1 MIFMGEITFALSY
14 QGKVIDICGNNITA
28 IKVLGGHPFKAGDQV
43 DLTYKAGVLPMSM
56 GIYEVT
62 MVQGNTFN
70 CRSKKIIMEP
80 RKGMN
85 IQIDLYKRAFKWKKF
100 KKSGRTQPNDL
111 NVGGSRHSLDRFADM
126 NKSSSFSVLSPKTPR
141 VIHAF
146 VALCDNKHQS
156 IVPVPAKL
164 GNGDDPK
171 NNLYW
176 GARYG
181 VKTFFKNSSNW
192 KLIKI
197 LQASEP
203 VLERCVF
210 KHNKKNVYFISDA
223 YRGSH
228 IRKAIIDFLDAASGS
243 VKHIISLKTKF
254 LNTNL
259 NISGSSHLIVYVGHN
274 GLMDFKLN
282 NYPEK
287 KDNKLRE
294 TIILA
299 CLSKSYFYDPIIRA
313 GAKPLLWT
321 TGLMAPEAYILENAF
336 EGWIKKE
343 SEEYIRLR
351 AAKAYNYYQKCGL
364 KAAKRLLVTGF
375 NL

>member
-1 MIFMGEITFALSY
+1 MKKKTLVFCFVFFLIFFIGQEAFALSY
-14 QGKVIDICGNNITA
+14 QGKVIDIFGNNITA
-28 IKVLGGHPFKAGDQV
+28 IKVSGGHPFKAGDQV
-43 DLTYKAGVLPMSM
+43 DLTYKAGALPMSM
-56 GIYEVT
+56 GIY
-62 MVQGNTFN
+62 
-70 CRSKKIIMEP
+70 
-80 RKGMN
+80 
-85 IQIDLYKRAFKWKKF
+85 F
-100 KKSGRTQPNDL
+100 KKSGRTQLNDL
-111 NVGGSRHSLDRFADM
+111 NVGGSGHSLDRFADM

-313 GAKPLLWT
+313 GAKPLLC
-321 TGLMAPEAYILENAF
+321 